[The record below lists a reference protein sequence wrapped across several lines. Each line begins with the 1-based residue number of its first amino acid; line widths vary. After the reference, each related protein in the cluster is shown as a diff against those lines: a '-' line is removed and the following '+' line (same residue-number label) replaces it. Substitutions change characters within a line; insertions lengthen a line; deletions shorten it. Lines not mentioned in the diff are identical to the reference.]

1 MIRVYALLF
10 SAYYC
15 ALLPFFGVL
24 CEVRADQG
32 ATVATV
38 LQESTAAYHRLV
50 DYRGTLKHRIW
61 KKGGVYDEHEIE
73 VTFRKPGFVRME
85 WRTGLYEDT
94 TLITRPTR
102 AFRAVFIKLGGWFD
116 FLRVAVPTTE
126 VSEPFSPALKDINAW
141 LYALRALHQRPVKD
155 RSLQLL
161 RLQTVDPEIADGRII
176 LTVPAFL
183 IPFRDNTVDTY
194 EFAIE
199 KGTGLPLELVLRG
212 ASGEVQ
218 QRISYLN
225 LETNI
230 GIRQNAFLPKYGAT
244 PDTGLIRVGTE
255 MDVRGFTQ
263 NWVRRSGE
271 IRDYTGLWVTENRSN
286 NKFVRRKASF
296 KFRKPLDVYLL
307 WGEDGGELKEAL
319 FRTGWNGGRARVR
332 GSLLSVPVIGDVVP
346 DGYWMRGRSHHP
358 IDEFG
363 FGRTVERLQ
372 SQLLQGWLRGELE
385 VQFRGIREHDSRPCY
400 VLEFVFPN
408 NQWRTHP
415 HYRLVLHW
423 DIEYRVPVKQEA
435 YDWGN
440 QLETRQGFEDLRFNV
455 SLEDSDFEP
464 ANAEYDFLF
473 FRSVPWLDWFLTGR
487 G

>member
-1 MIRVYALLF
+1 MNALVF
-10 SAYYC
+10 CVSC
-15 ALLPFFGVL
+15 CVLLSPFCVL
-24 CEVRADQG
+24 SEVRGDQK

-38 LQESTAAYHRLV
+38 LRQSTAAYYRLV

-61 KKGGVYDEHEIE
+61 EKGGAYNEHEIE
-73 VTFRKPGFVRME
+73 VAFRKPAFLRME
-85 WRTGLYEDT
+85 WQTGLYEDT

-126 VSEPFSPALKDINAW
+126 ISEPFSPALKDINAW
-141 LYALRALHQRPVKD
+141 LHALRALHQRPLQD

-161 RLQTVDPEIADGRII
+161 RLQVVDPEIADGRVI

-183 IPFRDNTVDTY
+183 IPFRDNAVDTY
-194 EFAIE
+194 EFTIE

-218 QRISYLN
+218 QRISYLD

-230 GIRQNAFLPKYGAT
+230 GIRQNAFSPDDSET
-244 PDTGLIRVGTE
+244 PERGLVRVGTE
-255 MDVRGFTQ
+255 LDVRGFTQ
-263 NWVRRSGE
+263 NWLRRSGE
-271 IRDYTGLWVTENRSN
+271 IRDYTGLWVTEDRSDNRL
-286 NKFVRRKASF
+286 VRRKASF
-296 KFRKPLDVYLL
+296 KFRKPLDVYLV
-307 WGEDGGELKEAL
+307 WGKDGGGLKEAL

-332 GSLLSVPVIGDVVP
+332 GSLLGVPVVGDVIP
-346 DGYWMRGRSHHP
+346 GGSWMRRRFRHP
-358 IDEFG
+358 IDNFG

-372 SQLLQGWLRGELE
+372 NQLLQGWLRGELE
-385 VQFRGIREHDSRPCY
+385 VQFRGIRAHDDRPCY

-408 NQWRTHP
+408 SQWRTHP

-435 YDWGN
+435 YDWSN

-455 SLEDSDFEP
+455 SLKDKDFEP
-464 ANAEYDFLF
+464 SNPEYDFLF

-487 G
+487 N